1 MTERVLSQH
10 DKQKSAIALQ
20 YNDSEQTA
28 PEIVAKG
35 NGDIASEII
44 SLAAEHGILVHED
57 PQLLVVLNQ
66 FDIGDQVPEELYLVV
81 AELIAFS
88 YVLQGRYP
96 EGWKGHKNL
105 KTSA

>member
-1 MTERVLSQH
+1 MTERDISNH

-20 YNDSEQTA
+20 YNDSEQTV

-35 NGDIASEII
+35 SGDIASEII
-44 SLAAEHGILVHED
+44 ALAAEHGILVHED
-57 PQLLVVLNQ
+57 PQLLAVLNQ

-88 YVLQGRYP
+88 YVLQDRYP
-96 EGWKGHKNL
+96 EGWLGHKSLNA
-105 KTSA
+105 SA

>member
-1 MTERVLSQH
+1 MTEPTASVTDAKKL
-10 DKQKSAIALQ
+10 AIALQ
-20 YNDSEQTA
+20 YNDTTQSA

-44 SLAAEHGILVHED
+44 ALAAENGILVHED
-57 PQLLVVLNQ
+57 PQLLAVLNQ

-88 YVLQGRYP
+88 FVLQGKYP
-96 EGWKGHKNL
+96 KDWQGHKSLNTL
-105 KTSA
+105 V